1 MAGDRLCGRTT
12 NERATMLTNAI
23 ATAAGTASEV
33 HFEIPMRAEAY
44 GLIALGSL
52 MALLALTFAFRSIGN
67 RH

>member
-1 MAGDRLCGRTT
+1 
-12 NERATMLTNAI
+12 MLTNAI